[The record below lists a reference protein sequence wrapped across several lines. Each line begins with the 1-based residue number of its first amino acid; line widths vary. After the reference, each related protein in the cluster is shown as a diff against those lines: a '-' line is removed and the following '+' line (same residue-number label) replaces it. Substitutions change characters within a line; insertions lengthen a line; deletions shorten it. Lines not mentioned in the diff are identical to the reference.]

1 MLSQGGA
8 HFLALNPLSST
19 SVLASLGAL
28 GVFLALFAETG
39 LLIGFFL
46 PGDSLLFTAG
56 LLCTAGSH
64 PVHLS
69 LPVVILAAIG
79 GALLG
84 AQTGYFIGRGGRPLL
99 GHTRNRFLRRG
110 TERAGE
116 LLAKYGYGK
125 AIVLARFIPVVR
137 TVLNPMAGA
146 LDVPVRT
153 FTIWQVVGGVIW
165 SAGVTLAGYALG
177 STIPSID
184 TYLLPIIAVI
194 VIVSLIPIGLE
205 LLRARSGSRTP
216 AADGDS
222 DGPGDHRDPD
232 PGPAARQPAV
242 MTGGPGYPY
251 RPSSQVRQASSVFS
265 RSTPG
270 ANRWWARPTG
280 MPNALRP

>member
-8 HFLALNPLSST
+8 HLVTALNPLSST
-19 SVLASLGAL
+19 SVLASLGAF

-56 LLCTAGSH
+56 LLCTEGSH

-69 LPVVILAAIG
+69 LPVVILAAIA

-84 AQTGYFIGRGGRPLL
+84 AQTGYYIGRGGRPLL
-99 GHTRNRFLRRG
+99 GRTSNRFVRRG
-110 TERAGE
+110 TERSGE
-116 LLAKYGYGK
+116 LLAKYGYRK

-194 VIVSLIPIGLE
+194 VIVSLIPVGLE
-205 LLRARSGSRTP
+205 LFRARSASSRPDETRAGADRGSAGP
-216 AADGDS
+216 AGT
-222 DGPGDHRDPD
+222 HRPD
-232 PGPAARQPAV
+232 PTRPPA
-242 MTGGPGYPY
+242 
-251 RPSSQVRQASSVFS
+251 S
-265 RSTPG
+265 RS
-270 ANRWWARPTG
+270 
-280 MPNALRP
+280 

>member
-8 HFLALNPLSST
+8 HFVIALNPLSST
-19 SVLASLGAL
+19 SLLASLGAF

-56 LLCTAGSH
+56 LLCTEGSH

-69 LPVVILAAIG
+69 LPVVILAAIA

-84 AQTGYFIGRGGRPLL
+84 AQTGYYIGRGGRPLL
-99 GHTRNRFLRRG
+99 GRTSNRFLRRG
-110 TERAGE
+110 MERAGE
-116 LLAKYGYGK
+116 LLGKYGYGK

-165 SAGVTLAGYALG
+165 SAGVVLAGYALG

-194 VIVSLIPIGLE
+194 VIVSLIPVGLE
-205 LLRARSGSRTP
+205 LFRARSASRRDEAP
-216 AADGDS
+216 DGADGDGGGS
-222 DGPGDHRDPD
+222 GDVRDPN
-232 PGPAARQPAV
+232 PSRPPAS
-242 MTGGPGYPY
+242 
-251 RPSSQVRQASSVFS
+251 RP
-265 RSTPG
+265 
-270 ANRWWARPTG
+270 
-280 MPNALRP
+280 

>member
-1 MLSQGGA
+1 MLSLGGA
-8 HFLALNPLSST
+8 HVAALNPLSAT

-56 LLCTAGSH
+56 LLCTTTGSH
-64 PVHLS
+64 SVHLS

-84 AQTGYFIGRGGRPLL
+84 AQTGYYIGRSGRGVL
-99 GHTRNRFLRRG
+99 GRSSNRFLRNG
-110 TERAGE
+110 TERAAQ
-116 LLAKYGYGK
+116 LLGRYGYRK

-153 FTIWQVVGGVIW
+153 FTVWQVVGGVIW
-165 SAGVTLAGYALG
+165 AAGVTLAGYALG

-194 VIVSLIPIGLE
+194 VIVSLIPVGLE
-205 LLRARSGSRTP
+205 LLRARRAGRGP
-216 AADGDS
+216 DGDS
-222 DGPGDHRDPD
+222 DSGAGSDSDSGSGTD
-232 PGPAARQPAV
+232 SG
-242 MTGGPGYPY
+242 TGG
-251 RPSSQVRQASSVFS
+251 SDATVRS
-265 RSTPG
+265 
-270 ANRWWARPTG
+270 
-280 MPNALRP
+280 

>member
-8 HFLALNPLSST
+8 HLVGALNPLSST
-19 SVLASLGAL
+19 SLLASLGAL

-56 LLCTAGSH
+56 LLCTAGPH
-64 PVHLS
+64 PAHLS
-69 LPVVILAAIG
+69 LPVVIAAAIG

-84 AQTGYFIGRGGRPLL
+84 AQTGYYIGRGGRPLI
-99 GHTRNRFLRRG
+99 GRGGNRFLREG
-110 TERAGE
+110 SERAQH
-116 LLAKYGYGK
+116 LLSRYGYGK

-153 FTIWQVVGGVIW
+153 FTLWQVVGGVIW

-194 VIVSLIPIGLE
+194 IIVSLIPVGLE
-205 LLRARSGSRTP
+205 LLRTRRAARRP
-216 AADGDS
+216 
-222 DGPGDHRDPD
+222 GPGQR
-232 PGPAARQPAV
+232 PGRERRVHEQRAPPA
-242 MTGGPGYPY
+242 GPGQTGRDD
-251 RPSSQVRQASSVFS
+251 RPRAAAEKSD
-265 RSTPG
+265 
-270 ANRWWARPTG
+270 
-280 MPNALRP
+280 

>member
-8 HFLALNPLSST
+8 HLVTTLNPLSST
-19 SVLASLGAL
+19 SVLASLGAF

-56 LLCTAGSH
+56 LLCTTGPHS
-64 PVHLS
+64 VHLS
-69 LPVVILAAIG
+69 LPAVILAAIG

-84 AQTGYFIGRGGRPLL
+84 AQTGYYIGRGGRPLL
-99 GHTRNRFLRRG
+99 GRTSHRFLRRG
-110 TERAGE
+110 TERAGV
-116 LLAKYGYGK
+116 LLARYGYGK

-194 VIVSLIPIGLE
+194 VIVSLIPVGLE
-205 LLRARSGSRTP
+205 LFRARSASSRPDETRAGADRGSADP
-216 AADGDS
+216 AGT
-222 DGPGDHRDPD
+222 HRPD
-232 PGPAARQPAV
+232 PTRPPA
-242 MTGGPGYPY
+242 
-251 RPSSQVRQASSVFS
+251 S
-265 RSTPG
+265 RS
-270 ANRWWARPTG
+270 
-280 MPNALRP
+280 

>member
-8 HFLALNPLSST
+8 HLVTALNPLSST
-19 SVLASLGAL
+19 SVLASLGAF

-69 LPVVILAAIG
+69 LPAVILAAIG

-84 AQTGYFIGRGGRPLL
+84 AQTGYYIGRGGQPLL
-99 GHTRNRFLRRG
+99 GRTSNRFVRRG
-110 TERAGE
+110 TERSGE
-116 LLAKYGYGK
+116 LLAKYGYRK

-194 VIVSLIPIGLE
+194 VIISLIPVGLE
-205 LLRARSGSRTP
+205 LFRARSASSRPDETRAGADRGSADP
-216 AADGDS
+216 AGT
-222 DGPGDHRDPD
+222 HRPD
-232 PGPAARQPAV
+232 PTRPPA
-242 MTGGPGYPY
+242 
-251 RPSSQVRQASSVFS
+251 S
-265 RSTPG
+265 RS
-270 ANRWWARPTG
+270 
-280 MPNALRP
+280 

>member
-1 MLSQGGA
+1 MLSQGAA
-8 HFLALNPLSST
+8 HLVTALNPLSST
-19 SVLASLGAL
+19 SLLASLGAL

-56 LLCTAGSH
+56 LLCTTTGSH
-64 PVHLS
+64 SVHLS

-84 AQTGYFIGRGGRPLL
+84 AQTGYYIGRGGRPLL
-99 GHTRNRFLRRG
+99 GHTSNRFLREG
-110 TERAGE
+110 TERAGH
-116 LLAKYGYGK
+116 LLERYGYGK

-137 TVLNPMAGA
+137 TVLNPMCGA

-153 FTIWQVVGGVIW
+153 FTLWQVVGGVIW
-165 SAGVTLAGYALG
+165 AAGVTLAGYGLG

-205 LLRARSGSRTP
+205 LLRARRAG
-216 AADGDS
+216 
-222 DGPGDHRDPD
+222 RDQD
-232 PGPAARQPAV
+232 
-242 MTGGPGYPY
+242 GGPGGDGSDG
-251 RPSSQVRQASSVFS
+251 RISN
-265 RSTPG
+265 TPG
-270 ANRWWARPTG
+270 SPPTG
-280 MPNALRP
+280 ETGRDDRPHADADQAE

>member
-1 MLSQGGA
+1 VHLVG
-8 HFLALNPLSST
+8 ALNPLSST

-56 LLCTAGSH
+56 LLCTTTGSH

-69 LPVVILAAIG
+69 LPQVILAAIG

-84 AQTGYFIGRGGRPLL
+84 AQTGYYIGRGGQPLL
-99 GHTRNRFLRRG
+99 GHTRNRFVREG
-110 TERAGE
+110 TERAGH
-116 LLAKYGYGK
+116 LLERYGYGK

-146 LDVPVRT
+146 LQVPVRT
-153 FTIWQVVGGVIW
+153 FTLWQVIGGVIW
-165 SAGVTLAGYALG
+165 SVGVTLAGYALG

-194 VIVSLIPIGLE
+194 VIVSLIPVGLE
-205 LLRARSGSRTP
+205 LFRARSASSRPDETRAGADRGSADP
-216 AADGDS
+216 AGT
-222 DGPGDHRDPD
+222 HRPD
-232 PGPAARQPAV
+232 PTRPPA
-242 MTGGPGYPY
+242 
-251 RPSSQVRQASSVFS
+251 S
-265 RSTPG
+265 RS
-270 ANRWWARPTG
+270 
-280 MPNALRP
+280 

>member
-8 HFLALNPLSST
+8 HLVTALNPLSST
-19 SVLASLGAL
+19 SVLASLGAF

-56 LLCTAGSH
+56 LLCTEGSH

-69 LPVVILAAIG
+69 LPVVILAAIA

-84 AQTGYFIGRGGRPLL
+84 AQTGYYIGRGGRPLL
-99 GHTRNRFLRRG
+99 GRTSNRFVRRG
-110 TERAGE
+110 TERSGE
-116 LLAKYGYGK
+116 LLAKYGYRK

-194 VIVSLIPIGLE
+194 VIVSLIPVGLE
-205 LLRARSGSRTP
+205 LFRARSASSRPDETRAGADRGSADP
-216 AADGDS
+216 AGT
-222 DGPGDHRDPD
+222 HRPD
-232 PGPAARQPAV
+232 PTRPPA
-242 MTGGPGYPY
+242 
-251 RPSSQVRQASSVFS
+251 S
-265 RSTPG
+265 RS
-270 ANRWWARPTG
+270 
-280 MPNALRP
+280 

>member
-1 MLSQGGA
+1 
-8 HFLALNPLSST
+8 
-19 SVLASLGAL
+19 
-28 GVFLALFAETG
+28 LFAETG

-56 LLCTAGSH
+56 LLCTEGSH

-69 LPVVILAAIG
+69 LPVVILAAIA

-84 AQTGYFIGRGGRPLL
+84 AQTGYYIGRGGRPLL
-99 GHTRNRFLRRG
+99 GRTSNRFVRRG
-110 TERAGE
+110 TERSGE
-116 LLAKYGYGK
+116 LLAKYGYRK

-194 VIVSLIPIGLE
+194 VIISLIPVGLE
-205 LLRARSGSRTP
+205 LFRARSASSRPDETRAGADRGSADP
-216 AADGDS
+216 AGT
-222 DGPGDHRDPD
+222 HRPD
-232 PGPAARQPAV
+232 PTRPPA
-242 MTGGPGYPY
+242 
-251 RPSSQVRQASSVFS
+251 S
-265 RSTPG
+265 RS
-270 ANRWWARPTG
+270 
-280 MPNALRP
+280 